1 MQYFPI
7 CICLHMLVSHTGV
20 FLPLPCLSV
29 SLEGRREGGSAIF
42 PYMYMFTHAG
52 VLHWC
57 ISPHCHVCQYLW
69 REGEREGVQYFPICI
84 CLHMLVSHT
93 GVFLPLPCLS
103 VSLEGRRE
111 GGSTIFPYMFTH
123 AGVPHSPV
131 AMFVTI
137 SQSHMLYLLSY
148 MTKHVTERDAARG
161 NTSEVG

>member
-1 MQYFPI
+1 M
-7 CICLHMLVSHTGV
+7 MVSFTGV
-20 FLPLPCLSV
+20 FPLIAMSV
-29 SLEGRREGGSAIF
+29 SISGGKERGRECNISLYVYVYTCWCPTLEYFS
-42 PYMYMFTHAG
+42 
-52 VLHWC
+52 
-57 ISPHCHVCQYLW
+57 HCHVCRYLW

-148 MTKHVTERDAARG
+148 MTNHVTERC
-161 NTSEVG
+161 